1 MLRLILGRLASL
13 QIRKTPCLSM
23 DIPNLLVAHDVER
36 PDLLPRRRPH
46 RLLVV
51 VAQTVPRGARLVGD
65 AVGLVDG
72 ARLVGGFVL
81 AVEVG
86 QRLREAVA
94 DAVLVVERDGVLD
107 HLVGKGVAVGEI
119 LGDDA

>member
-23 DIPNLLVAHDVER
+23 NIPDLLVAHDVER
-36 PDLLPRRRPH
+36 PDFLPRRRPH
-46 RLLVV
+46 RVLVV
-51 VAQTVPRGARLVGD
+51 VAQTVPGAACLVGD
-65 AVGLVDG
+65 PIRLVDG
-72 ARLVGGFVL
+72 AGLVGGFVL

-107 HLVGKGVAVGEI
+107 HLVG
-119 LGDDA
+119 